1 MPCGDAALVPEKGGA
16 DCHSVPSSLVP
27 RPQTKADMAKSVQGK
42 QKEGLRPRGFSI
54 PSVEDIRQANK
65 VSAGK
70 RPTLFKSTTSAA
82 ASSSQDIKEK
92 QQTSTAAVERTKDRP
107 VSDTAPVQENLATFP
122 RPGSHGAN
130 RHLSRNCLK
139 EKSKTVPS
147 HSEHTE
153 SKSATT
159 GVANQLDNDVQSRG
173 GGGSVQLLE
182 SAPESATVSIAEASS
197 TAGTIVTAATHHQP
211 HAIITN
217 PIQVWTIFMY
227 VPIQSLVSKL
237 DTSLI
242 PKSCG
247 NEIGLIQEF
256 TSSISIEVDQWRR
269 NGGS

>member
-92 QQTSTAAVERTKDRP
+92 QQTSTAAVERTKDRA

-130 RHLSRNCLK
+130 RHLSRNCLE

-159 GVANQLDNDVQSRG
+159 GVADNDGQSRG

-182 SAPESATVSIAEASS
+182 SAPESAIAEASS
-197 TAGTIVTAATHHQP
+197 TAGTVVTAATHHQP
-211 HAIITN
+211 HAIVTN
-217 PIQVWTIFMY
+217 PIQVWTIFIY
-227 VPIQSLVSKL
+227 IPIQPLVSKL
-237 DTSLI
+237 DTNLV
-242 PKSCG
+242 PRSCG

-256 TSSISIEVDQWRR
+256 TSSISIKVDQWRR
-269 NGGS
+269 NGGG

>member
-1 MPCGDAALVPEKGGA
+1 
-16 DCHSVPSSLVP
+16 
-27 RPQTKADMAKSVQGK
+27 MAKAVQGK
-42 QKEGLRPRGFSI
+42 EKKGLRPRGFSI

-82 ASSSQDIKEK
+82 ASCPKEMKEK

-107 VSDTAPVQENLATFP
+107 VSDTAPVQENLVTFP

-130 RHLSRNCLK
+130 RHLSRNCLE
-139 EKSKTVPS
+139 EKIKTVSS

-159 GVANQLDNDVQSRG
+159 GAANQLGNDGESR

-182 SAPESATVSIAEASS
+182 GAPESATVSIAEASS
-197 TAGTIVTAATHHQP
+197 TAGTDVTAATHHQP

-217 PIQVWTIFMY
+217 PVQVWTI
-227 VPIQSLVSKL
+227 V
-237 DTSLI
+237 
-242 PKSCG
+242 
-247 NEIGLIQEF
+247 
-256 TSSISIEVDQWRR
+256 
-269 NGGS
+269 